1 MRLLKKIAL
10 AIVAAILAVYLVFA
24 IGLTVLE
31 WVVRKNP
38 GVEQS
43 LIAHSA
49 APHTITHIDQGA
61 ASFQRRLELI
71 ASART
76 SIALEF
82 FIYDVDD
89 ASRLLTQALI
99 RKARDGVQVRIL
111 VDFSAPVFKLK
122 PAYAR
127 LLGEAGVKVRYYNTS
142 ALYRLVSIQHRSHR
156 KLLIIDEETVLTG
169 GRNIAND
176 YFDLSEHYN
185 FLDSDLEVS
194 GPIVK
199 TVLQSFD
206 VYWNSSLA
214 TEPATDSEPD
224 DAAAQFVVPQAGDAA
239 LLERLRSAGQSYRQ
253 SHKTH
258 ECRDLRFVTDF
269 PNQGQAS
276 RNVFNAIV
284 EELGR
289 AKHEAVVES
298 PYFVIKSGGYAVL
311 EDLHKRGVNVRVLTN
326 SLASTDASVL
336 RGRALPLARLTGRYR
351 PHAVGISGR
360 TAAGAGH
367 QSPRRYPALGRAFQA
382 RRDRWRNDPARDLQ
396 HRSPLREPEFRA
408 DVGVPRTEGP
418 GVRGAGEHRRARSRV
433 RQGDRAR
440 HDRAAFGSPRALSTE
455 PPDPLSAGDANR
467 KPLRL
472 PAVRLT
478 AHQGGPADPRPGVGV
493 LRCELTVG
501 SSAYLTFRLFRRPAC
516 FDSQMPRE

>member
-1 MRLLKKIAL
+1 MRLLKKIVRGV
-10 AIVAAILAVYLVFA
+10 IGGILAVYVVFA

-31 WVVRKNP
+31 WIVRENP
-38 GVEQS
+38 KVEES
-43 LIAHSA
+43 LRAHSTD
-49 APHTITHIDQGA
+49 PHWLTHYDQGA
-61 ASFQRRLELI
+61 ASFQRRLELV
-71 ASART
+71 ASARK

-89 ASRLLTQALI
+89 ASRLITQALI
-99 RKARDGVQVRIL
+99 KKAREGVHVRIL

-176 YFDLSEHYN
+176 YFDLSDHYN

-206 VYWNSSLA
+206 VYWNSRLA
-214 TEPATDSEPD
+214 TDPASESEPNAE
-224 DAAAQFVVPQAGDAA
+224 AATFVVRQDRDGV
-239 LLERLRSAGQSYRQ
+239 LLERLRAAGESYRQ

-269 PNQGQAS
+269 PNHGEAS
-276 RNVFNAIV
+276 RNVFKAIV

-289 AKHEAVVES
+289 ARREAVVES

-311 EDLHKRGVNVRVLTN
+311 EDLHRRGVHVRVLTN
-326 SLASTDASVL
+326 SLASTDASYAVAALYPWLGSLADTGLTLSAYRGAPLPSQGTNL
-336 RGRALPLARLTGRYR
+336 RGGTPRGRL
-351 PHAVGISGR
+351 HS
-360 TAAGAGH
+360 
-367 QSPRRYPALGRAFQA
+367 
-382 RRDRWRNDPARDLQ
+382 
-396 HRSPLREPEFRA
+396 
-408 DVGVPRTEGP
+408 
-418 GVRGAGEHRRARSRV
+418 
-433 RQGDRAR
+433 
-440 HDRAAFGSPRALSTE
+440 
-455 PPDPLSAGDANR
+455 
-467 KPLRL
+467 
-472 PAVRLT
+472 
-478 AHQGGPADPRPGVGV
+478 
-493 LRCELTVG
+493 
-501 SSAYLTFRLFRRPAC
+501 
-516 FDSQMPRE
+516 

>member
-1 MRLLKKIAL
+1 MGLLKKLVL
-10 AIVAAILAVYLVFA
+10 AVVAAILGVYLVFA

-31 WVVRKNP
+31 WVVRENSS
-38 GVEQS
+38 VEKS
-43 LIAHSA
+43 LIAHST
-49 APHTITHIDQGA
+49 APHTIAHIDQGA

-71 ASART
+71 ASARK

-82 FIYDVDD
+82 FIYDVDE

-99 RKARDGVQVRIL
+99 GKAREGVQVRIL

-127 LLGEAGVKVRYYNTS
+127 LLGQAGVKVRYYNTS

-176 YFDLSEHYN
+176 YFDLSDRYN

-194 GPIVK
+194 GPIVT

-206 VYWNSSLA
+206 IYWNSRLA
-214 TEPATDSEPD
+214 TEPAADSAPD
-224 DAAAQFVVPQAGDAA
+224 EDAAKFVVPRDGEAA
-239 LLERLRSAGQSYRQ
+239 LLERLRAAGESYRG
-253 SHKTH
+253 SHKTY

-269 PNQGQAS
+269 PNQGEAS

-326 SLASTDASVL
+326 SLASTDASYSVAALYPWLGSLADTGLTLSAYGGALLPSQGTNL
-336 RGRALPLARLTGRYR
+336 RGGTPRWGVHSKRGVIDGETTLLGTYNMDPRSANLNSELMLVCRGQKALAAEVLASIAAREAMSARVIERGRI
-351 PHAVGISGR
+351 V
-360 TAAGAGH
+360 
-367 QSPRRYPALGRAFQA
+367 RRSALLG
-382 RRDRWRNDPARDLQ
+382 
-396 HRSPLREPEFRA
+396 
-408 DVGVPRTEGP
+408 GT
-418 GVRGAGEHRRARSRV
+418 
-433 RQGDRAR
+433 
-440 HDRAAFGSPRALSTE
+440 
-455 PPDPLSAGDANR
+455 PLSHRLRFLLEMPIAN
-467 KPLRL
+467 
-472 PAVRLT
+472 
-478 AHQGGPADPRPGVGV
+478 
-493 LRCELTVG
+493 
-501 SSAYLTFRLFRRPAC
+501 LFD
-516 FDSQMPRE
+516 FLL